1 MGGWLRHQRL
11 ESERAIEMAAA
22 SVSVQDIDKG
32 YDPEGGETLDQYRE
46 RVLRDA
52 TQPGFGN
59 AGKAT
64 EATPAP
70 APNSTSTA

>member
-1 MGGWLRHQRL
+1 
-11 ESERAIEMAAA
+11 MAAA
-22 SVSVQDIDKG
+22 SVGVQDVDRG

-52 TQPGFGN
+52 KQPGFGD
-59 AGKAT
+59 AGKAA

-70 APNSTSTA
+70 ATDSTPAV

>member
-1 MGGWLRHQRL
+1 
-11 ESERAIEMAAA
+11 MAAA

-52 TQPGFGN
+52 KQPGFGN

-64 EATPAP
+64 EAAPAP
-70 APNSTSTA
+70 APDSTSAA

>member
-1 MGGWLRHQRL
+1 
-11 ESERAIEMAAA
+11 MAAA

-46 RVLRDA
+46 RVLKDA
-52 TQPGFGN
+52 KQPGFGN

-64 EATPAP
+64 EAVPAP
-70 APNSTSTA
+70 ATDSAAAA

>member
-1 MGGWLRHQRL
+1 
-11 ESERAIEMAAA
+11 MAAA

-52 TQPGFGN
+52 KQPGFGN

-64 EATPAP
+64 ETNPAP
-70 APNSTSTA
+70 ATDSIPAA

>member
-1 MGGWLRHQRL
+1 
-11 ESERAIEMAAA
+11 MATA
-22 SVSVQDIDKG
+22 SVIVQDIDNG

-52 TQPGFGN
+52 KQPGFGN

-64 EATPAP
+64 QAVPAP
-70 APNSTSTA
+70 ATDSTSAA

>member
-1 MGGWLRHQRL
+1 
-11 ESERAIEMAAA
+11 MATA
-22 SVSVQDIDKG
+22 SVIVQDIDKG

-70 APNSTSTA
+70 ATDGSPAA

>member
-1 MGGWLRHQRL
+1 
-11 ESERAIEMAAA
+11 MATA
-22 SVSVQDIDKG
+22 SVIVQDIDKG

-52 TQPGFGN
+52 KQPGFGN

-64 EATPAP
+64 EAAPTPATDS
-70 APNSTSTA
+70 AAAA

>member
-1 MGGWLRHQRL
+1 
-11 ESERAIEMAAA
+11 MATA

-52 TQPGFGN
+52 KQPGFGN

-64 EATPAP
+64 EAVPAP
-70 APNSTSTA
+70 ATDSTSAA

>member
-1 MGGWLRHQRL
+1 L

-59 AGKAT
+59 AGKAAET
-64 EATPAP
+64 TPAP
-70 APNSTSTA
+70 ATNSPPTA

>member
-1 MGGWLRHQRL
+1 
-11 ESERAIEMAAA
+11 MAAA

-32 YDPEGGETLDQYRE
+32 FDPEGGETLDQYRE

-52 TQPGFGN
+52 KQPGFGN

-64 EATPAP
+64 EAAPTPAIDSTP
-70 APNSTSTA
+70 AA